1 MKINNQ
7 VGLVLSL
14 VLLSGSVAA
23 AQPKPTGSEK
33 QPQSN
38 ATISIQQLK
47 ELEKLQQE
55 KEIRDRVQSE
65 VDRAFGNSTTLLN
78 ILLIVLTFLP
88 ILAAAG
94 VWLLRRS
101 VVSEL
106 VAETKQQLETEVKT
120 QLEKEVAAEVK
131 KQTEDFKQELEILKS
146 DFLGQLSQLN
156 NLFLDAQN
164 QKEQILQQLSGLTP
178 SPSLTQDYYVH
189 PEIQQKIQE
198 LTAQLEILKAGN
210 THLFFT
216 ANDYLKQGDAL
227 FFESR
232 YEDALACYDQVIQR
246 EPNSFLAWVN
256 HGWALRRLGHYQKAL
271 LSYQKAIAIQSDNY
285 IAWFGCGNSL
295 RKLQRYDEAIA
306 SYDKVL
312 ELQPDFHW
320 AWGHKARCHALKN
333 ERDLAIESLT
343 QAIRLRGDQHREF
356 AKNNSEFDLIRA
368 DERFQKILAG

>member
-1 MKINNQ
+1 MKIKNR
-7 VGLVLSL
+7 VGLAFSL
-14 VLLSGSVAA
+14 VLLSASITT
-23 AQPKPTGSEK
+23 AQAKSTDLPNP
-33 QPQSN
+33 
-38 ATISIQQLK
+38 TISTQQQDQ
-47 ELEKLQQE
+47 LEKLQQE

-65 VDRAFGNSTTLLN
+65 VDRAFGHSTTLLN

-106 VAETKQQLETEVKT
+106 VTETKQQLETEVKT

-164 QKEQILQQLSGLTP
+164 QKELILQQLSGLTP
-178 SPSLTQDYYVH
+178 SPSLTQDYVH

-198 LTAQLEILKAGN
+198 LTTQLEILKAGN

-227 FFESR
+227 FFEGR
-232 YEDALACYDQVIQR
+232 YEDSLACYEQVIQR
-246 EPNSFLAWVN
+246 EPNSFLAWIN
-256 HGWALRRLGHYQKAL
+256 HGWALRRLGRYPKAL

-295 RKLQRYDEAIA
+295 RKLQRHDEAIA
-306 SYDKVL
+306 SYERAL
-312 ELQPDFHW
+312 ELQPEFHW
-320 AWGHKARCHALKN
+320 AWCHKARCHALKN
-333 ERDLAIESLT
+333 DRDLAIESLT
-343 QAIRLRGDQHREF
+343 QAIKLRGDQHREL
-356 AKNNSEFDLIRA
+356 AKNNSDFDLIRA
-368 DERFQKILAG
+368 DERFKKILAG